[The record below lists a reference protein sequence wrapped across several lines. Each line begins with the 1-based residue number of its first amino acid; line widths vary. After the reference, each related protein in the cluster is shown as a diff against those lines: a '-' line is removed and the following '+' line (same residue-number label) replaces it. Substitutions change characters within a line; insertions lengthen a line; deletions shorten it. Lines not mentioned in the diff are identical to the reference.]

1 MILIVLKKFS
11 DVLTIQVILLVLR
24 KKKKKKETALAL
36 LGYFSVVY
44 FFSDGD
50 FCVFKRF

>member
-1 MILIVLKKFS
+1 MSVIFVFCLTYSS
-11 DVLTIQVILLVLR
+11 DCISVE
-24 KKKKKKETALAL
+24 KKKKETALAL
-36 LGYFSVVY
+36 PRYFSVVY

>member
-1 MILIVLKKFS
+1 MSVIFVFCLTYSS
-11 DVLTIQVILLVLR
+11 DFISIE
-24 KKKKKKETALAL
+24 KKKETALAL
-36 LGYFSVVY
+36 PRYFSVVY